1 MSLFQN
7 NDIDEKIVLNDLEQE
22 LYDALMD
29 EYNDIFENILNIS
42 EKKLFD
48 TIVNN
53 VSAIFGENKM
63 KSFSKITLARSLSTL
78 KINNYMQDYL
88 SLKNVK

>member
-1 MSLFQN
+1 MSLLLN
-7 NDIDEKIVLNDLEQE
+7 NEIDKKIVLNDLEQE

-42 EKKLFD
+42 EKNLFD

-53 VSAIFGENKM
+53 VKAILGEKKM
-63 KSFSKITLARSLSTL
+63 KAF
-78 KINNYMQDYL
+78 
-88 SLKNVK
+88 